1 MHISLKPIGALRI
14 FTDVLA
20 KLQELFKAAPLNVAT
35 VHVDISHSR
44 SDDEVLEFHR
54 GPSGRFVALHHT
66 TQGEVTRLLVNTYSA
81 VEGNS
86 VEGYDQPMVMPDEDT
101 RAYNAMC
108 VARLLFRAL
117 TGKEAPG
124 G

>member
-1 MHISLKPIGALRI
+1 MSIKIKRIEALRI

-20 KLQELFKAAPLNVAT
+20 KLDELFAAANLPGTDVE
-35 VHVDISHSR
+35 VEISHSR
-44 SDDEVLEFHR
+44 TDDEVLEFHP
-54 GPSGRFVALHHT
+54 PSGRFVTLHHT
-66 TQGEVTRLLVNTYSA
+66 VQDNVTRLLVNTYSS

-86 VEGYDQPMVMPDEDT
+86 VQGYDQPMEMPDEDT

-108 VARLLFRAL
+108 VAKLLFTAL

-124 G
+124 E

>member
-1 MHISLKPIGALRI
+1 MSIKIKRIEALRI

-20 KLQELFKAAPLNVAT
+20 KLDELFAAASLPGA
-35 VHVDISHSR
+35 DILVELSHSR
-44 SDDEVLEFHR
+44 TDDEVLEFHY
-54 GPSGRFVALHHT
+54 GPSGRFVTLHHT
-66 TQGEVTRLLVNTYSA
+66 QQDSVTRLLVNTYSS

-86 VEGYDQPMVMPDEDT
+86 VQGYDQPIEMPDEDT
-101 RAYNAMC
+101 RAYNALC